1 MSPSAMSNAA
11 HTVLVFSEHPGVR
24 DQVRTAI
31 GSRPAGDVGRVEYIE
46 AVTGEEVVAEVDAG
60 GINLVILDGE
70 AQPTGGLGVARTIR
84 QECANQ
90 PLLCVLIRR
99 RDDRW
104 LATWSQVDSTIMYP
118 IDPIAAAETVAG
130 LLRQA
135 AAAPSR

>member
-1 MSPSAMSNAA
+1 M
-11 HTVLVFSEHPGVR
+11 
-24 DQVRTAI
+24 
-31 GSRPAGDVGRVEYIE
+31 
-46 AVTGEEVVAEVDAG
+46 
-60 GINLVILDGE
+60 
-70 AQPTGGLGVARTIR
+70 
-84 QECANQ
+84 
-90 PLLCVLIRR
+90 LIRR